1 MIPIPSRS
9 HLAAFYR
16 GSIYNS
22 TDQTPQVQAF
32 QLLRYHRNPLAHG
45 LEHAVPPGPA
55 DPSTVPPAP
64 LTAAAGGR
72 AAGGHSGAAELRA
85 VADRGTVHALL
96 LRLIGELRCLAIQFL
111 FVYPRC

>member
-16 GSIYNS
+16 GSFYNS

-32 QLLRYHRNPLAHG
+32 QLLRYHRNLSAHG
-45 LEHAVPPGPA
+45 LQHAIPLGPA

-64 LTAAAGGR
+64 LPAA
-72 AAGGHSGAAELRA
+72 
-85 VADRGTVHALL
+85 VMPRG
-96 LRLIGELRCLAIQFL
+96 
-111 FVYPRC
+111 FVPRQRRIHEKF

>member
-16 GSIYNS
+16 GSFYNS

-32 QLLRYHRNPLAHG
+32 QLLRYHRNPSAHG
-45 LEHAVPPGPA
+45 LEHAVPLGPA

-64 LTAAAGGR
+64 LPAAAMP
-72 AAGGHSGAAELRA
+72 
-85 VADRGTVHALL
+85 RG
-96 LRLIGELRCLAIQFL
+96 
-111 FVYPRC
+111 FVPRQRRIHEKF